1 MNILLRILVILTLI
15 LNGVALWFALSLY
28 GKRNLLIDRNDR
40 YRDFAEQIAQTFEA
54 DEPEHVNVAADHEAR
69 DISAVTLA
77 NADINP
83 DRSDF
88 WESYKQELE
97 KIDAPSY
104 KIPNVADL
112 DEVYILTP
120 EGKPELD
127 SRGEP
132 KKAGS
137 PMDLALEKVVE
148 KAIAQRARMNNVRAQ
163 LTALRNEYED
173 TVAELNQVKK
183 QGRESLK
190 TIAQRDE
197 TIAGLEA
204 DKSRLE
210 GEVADLK
217 GQIETLESEKQS
229 LQADLDKSNEELEA
243 ARAEIE
249 TLKKTLE
256 EIALRGTGGVNA
268 DGVAAVA
275 NVTAGVKGSIVRVNN
290 EYNYCLVKLSDEA
303 LVELI
308 GENGDKP
315 LPELDYLVRRPD
327 DENGIVGKIRLRTI
341 TKDAKTIV
349 CDILADWKQGD
360 LQKGDEVF
368 YLD

>member
-1 MNILLRILVILTLI
+1 MNIVLRILVILTLV

-28 GKRNLLIDRNDR
+28 GKRALLTDRNDR
-40 YRDFAEQIAQTFEA
+40 FRDFTVQIAQTFEA

-69 DISAVTLA
+69 DISEVSLA

-97 KIDAPSY
+97 KIDGPSY
-104 KIPNVADL
+104 KIPDPKAL
-112 DEVYILTP
+112 DEVYILDA
-120 EGKPELD
+120 EGKAKRNN
-127 SRGEP
+127 RGDP
-132 KKAGS
+132 ITDGA
-137 PMDLALEKVVE
+137 PMDLALEAVME
-148 KAIAQRARMNNVRAQ
+148 KAQAQRARMNNVRAQ

-190 TIAQRDE
+190 TIAARDE

-204 DKSRLE
+204 DKARLE
-210 GEVADLK
+210 GEVSDLK

-229 LQADLDKSNEELEA
+229 LQADLDKANEELETA
-243 ARAEIE
+243 LAEVE
-249 TLKKTLE
+249 NLKKTLE
-256 EIALRGTGGVNA
+256 EIVKRGAGSVTA
-268 DGVAAVA
+268 DGIAAVA

-303 LVELI
+303 LTELI

-315 LPELDYLVRRPD
+315 LPEIDYLVRRPG
-327 DENGIVGKIRLRTI
+327 DEDGIIGKIRLRTI

-349 CDILADWKQGD
+349 CDILVDWKQGD
-360 LQKGDEVF
+360 IEKGDEVF